1 MNSNI
6 SDELALQ
13 KANSMDWLDN
23 QANAVD
29 FIKPK
34 LKRTV
39 FKKAKVDLSDLSFN
53 ELAEKYAET
62 MERLHAYR
70 STPNELLD
78 CLKDEISGTVRF
90 MVALKI
96 RMSKVAN
103 PEQSMFLKEFDKLKK
118 KVAIKSGD
126 SEEVA
131 KLKNQVK
138 QLSEH
143 INTLKESVNP
153 NAHAEKME
161 RIRLTNDRERCIHRH
176 FKELIKPLIGIDSYM
191 VLIRKASDAADAE
204 IEAGKR
210 LEAL

>member
-1 MNSNI
+1 MSSNI

-29 FIKPK
+29 FVKPK

-39 FKKAKVDLSDLSFN
+39 FKKAKVDINDLSFD
-53 ELAEKYAET
+53 ELTEKYAET

-70 STPNELLD
+70 STPKELLD
-78 CLKDEISGTVRF
+78 CLKDEISGTVKF
-90 MVALKI
+90 MVILKI
-96 RMSKVAN
+96 RMAKVAN

-126 SEEVA
+126 GDEVA
-131 KLKNQVK
+131 KLRNQVN

-143 INTLKESVNP
+143 IKTLKESVNP

-161 RIRLTNDRERCIHRH
+161 RIKLSNDRERRIHRH
-176 FKELIKPLIGIDSYM
+176 FKELIKPVIGTDEYLP
-191 VLIRKASDAADAE
+191 LIRKASELADAE
-204 IEAGKR
+204 
-210 LEAL
+210 LEACKEVS